1 MLRVNEHSKLKII
14 YLDYYQLVMLQIA
27 SMKTQSS
34 EYSLLVLKVYRNMS
48 QIKITFNT
56 PQFNLWKVTHLMTMY
71 SVRTFKHDI
80 ESIYCIHFFLCFREL
95 YQSVNFL
102 RQQIAQIPCH
112 CTLILYF
119 LNNLQFT
126 FIFVRGNHSALNPS

>member
-1 MLRVNEHSKLKII
+1 
-14 YLDYYQLVMLQIA
+14 MLQIA

-95 YQSVNFL
+95 Y
-102 RQQIAQIPCH
+102 
-112 CTLILYF
+112 
-119 LNNLQFT
+119 
-126 FIFVRGNHSALNPS
+126 